1 MSKFYE
7 AVIPSNADHP
17 NGRKTLRAYIAAET
31 KAEAKVKAS
40 RFIFEQDGEYGSF
53 YKAPRF
59 EEITQELYIS
69 KTEKQLDHVDESA
82 IKQYCA
88 LLSLFSEQESYDE
101 DEVRDAEA
109 MISNPEG

>member
-1 MSKFYE
+1 MSKYYE

-17 NGRKTLRAYIAAET
+17 NGRKTLRTYIV
-31 KAEAKVKAS
+31 AEAKVKAS

-59 EEITQELYIS
+59 EEISQELYIS
-69 KTEKQLDHVDESA
+69 KTELQLDHVDESA

-88 LLSLFSEQESYDE
+88 LLSLFSEQENYD
-101 DEVRDAEA
+101 
-109 MISNPEG
+109 